1 MEIFHIDEDIRKSD
15 TLPSFFYRERVWFD
29 RSIAEIWEKC
39 WIFIGDNTHQAPAGT
54 LTPLVLLPD
63 VLNEPVVLSTDVD
76 GEVYCLSNVCTHR
89 GKLVVSSSCSG
100 QRILRCGYHGR
111 CFRLNGTFKSM
122 PEFDQ
127 TENFPTE
134 KDHLKQLPL
143 ATFFPLYF
151 TSIDP
156 LASFATFIQP
166 MLDRVSFL
174 PLHTLT
180 FNPDASRDF
189 DVRAHWALYVDNY
202 LEGFHIPFVHP
213 ALNQAIEFE
222 KYEYHLFEWGNL
234 QIGVA
239 ADDEPYFDTPKGHV
253 DEGKRIYAYYFWIFP
268 NLMFN
273 FYPWGLSLNIVEP
286 KGHQMTVVKFRSYYF
301 EGTTF
306 DREKNQLDATEFE
319 DEEVVES
326 VQKGMQGRYY
336 SRGRYSVNME
346 INVHHFHRIISN
358 LLNKQKD

>member
-1 MEIFHIDEDIRKSD
+1 
-15 TLPSFFYRERVWFD
+15 
-29 RSIAEIWEKC
+29 
-39 WIFIGDNTHQAPAGT
+39 
-54 LTPLVLLPD
+54 
-63 VLNEPVVLSTDVD
+63 
-76 GEVYCLSNVCTHR
+76 
-89 GKLVVSSSCSG
+89 
-100 QRILRCGYHGR
+100 
-111 CFRLNGTFKSM
+111 
-122 PEFDQ
+122 
-127 TENFPTE
+127 
-134 KDHLKQLPL
+134 
-143 ATFFPLYF
+143 
-151 TSIDP
+151 
-156 LASFATFIQP
+156 
-166 MLDRVSFL
+166 
-174 PLHTLT
+174 
-180 FNPDASRDF
+180 
-189 DVRAHWALYVDNY
+189 
-202 LEGFHIPFVHP
+202 
-213 ALNQAIEFE
+213 LNQAIEFE